1 MKIGI
6 YCSYWDKEWGGDP
19 IPLIKKVR
27 ALGFDVLEVA
37 CANFDQLPDNY
48 FDKMRKE
55 AEKYEIILTGGY
67 GPIPEHN
74 IASRNPAIVRNGFDF
89 YSNIFPKMQRAGI
102 KTLGGALYS
111 YWPVDFSGEINKAAD
126 TSFSI
131 GNMKRIADLAER
143 YNITL
148 LMESLNRFE
157 GYIINTAK
165 EAVDYVN
172 AVNRENV
179 KLLLDTFH
187 MNIEEDN
194 ILDAIRT
201 CGSYLGELHVGEAN
215 RRPPREDGLPW
226 DKIVKVLKEIAFDG
240 NIVMEPFVNQGG
252 KVGQDIKVW
261 RNLLA
266 DDKEETLDQAAGA
279 SVQYLKR
286 LVETV

>member
-1 MKIGI
+1 
-6 YCSYWDKEWGGDP
+6 
-19 IPLIKKVR
+19 
-27 ALGFDVLEVA
+27 
-37 CANFDQLPDNY
+37 
-48 FDKMRKE
+48 
-55 AEKYEIILTGGY
+55 
-67 GPIPEHN
+67 
-74 IASRNPAIVRNGFDF
+74 
-89 YSNIFPKMQRAGI
+89 
-102 KTLGGALYS
+102 
-111 YWPVDFSGEINKAAD
+111 
-126 TSFSI
+126 
-131 GNMKRIADLAER
+131 MKRIADLAER

-148 LMESLNRFE
+148 LMESLSRFE

-179 KLLLDTFH
+179 KVLLDTFH